1 MSGNSFSFGNFRFL
15 KLLSIYEYLDSVSEM
30 YEGIYSACIRSI
42 RFFLDRFNVC
52 YKFIHFLQTHKYY
65 LWRQSLWEY
74 MRGRVM
80 KTDPQYILALFVIT
94 WHVNPSI
101 SQFNNSV
108 YWIHEWLVNVCI
120 QKRHCIYRYIKRE
133 YGLLLNKSNTW
144 TCIQVYLNSSLKSTS
159 LPKRYTC

>member
-42 RFFLDRFNVC
+42 RFFLDRVNVC
-52 YKFIHFLQTHKYY
+52 YTFIHFLQTHKYY

-80 KTDPQYILALFVIT
+80 KTDPQYILAVFVIT
-94 WHVNPSI
+94 WQVNPSI

-108 YWIHEWLVNVCI
+108 SGWSMFVYKSGTVFIDTL
-120 QKRHCIYRYIKRE
+120 KRE